1 MVKSKSKRNNTRG
14 GGAIL
19 SENIRMALPAPL
31 RHSTTSQLKEKLLK
45 GEQIETWEVGFD
57 DFKKWILNPKK
68 YNFTEDDMETLAHV
82 IKKKREEKEDK
93 IREQLRER
101 REKSPYTPVRS
112 AGMLYGDKTQGA
124 GGKTRKHR
132 RFQKKKGR
140 KSRKSKK

>member
-14 GGAIL
+14 GDAIL
-19 SENIRMALPAPL
+19 SKSIRMAMPAQF
-31 RHSTTSQLKEKLLK
+31 RHSTTSQLKEKLDK
-45 GEQIETWEVGFD
+45 GKQIETWEVGFD
-57 DFKKWILNPKK
+57 DVKKWGVNPEK
-68 YNFTEDDMETLAHV
+68 YNFTEDDMKTLADV

-101 REKSPYTPVRS
+101 REKSPYTPERPG
-112 AGMLYGDKTQGA
+112 GMLYGDRVQDA

-132 RFQKKKGR
+132 RIQKKKGR